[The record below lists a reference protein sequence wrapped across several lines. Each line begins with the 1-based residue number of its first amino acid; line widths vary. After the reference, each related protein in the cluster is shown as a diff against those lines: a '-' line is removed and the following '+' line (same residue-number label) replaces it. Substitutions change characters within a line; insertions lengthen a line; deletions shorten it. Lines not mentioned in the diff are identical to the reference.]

1 MMATITAFAP
11 NSHIYSIDECFLDMR
26 HCDRVETDLQTFGQ
40 RVRQTVWKECRLPVC
55 FGAGHTLT
63 LAKMANRSAKVD
75 KALQG
80 VCIIDSE
87 QKRQHYLAMQPV
99 SEVWGIGRKLTK
111 RLQWMGI
118 HSALDLAN
126 LPPEQ
131 ARRSFNVE
139 VERTLRELNGEP
151 CKVWDECRAD
161 KQQIFSTRSVGQ
173 RITTLEELKQAL
185 AFHVATVGKKA
196 RNQKSA
202 CSMLMVFAN
211 TSPYDAV
218 PQSFKETFKFEYPTS
233 DTTRLTAAVSS
244 IAERLYRDG
253 VQYYKIGVGAIG
265 LVSDRQRQIDLFS
278 SPESPA
284 LMKALDALN
293 TKFGRDAVFLAAQGT
308 TQNWQMSRDFL
319 SPQYTTRLKDLPQIM
334 C

>member
-1 MMATITAFAP
+1 
-11 NSHIYSIDECFLDMR
+11 
-26 HCDRVETDLQTFGQ
+26 
-40 RVRQTVWKECRLPVC
+40 
-55 FGAGHTLT
+55 
-63 LAKMANRSAKVD
+63 
-75 KALQG
+75 
-80 VCIIDSE
+80 
-87 QKRQHYLAMQPV
+87 
-99 SEVWGIGRKLTK
+99 
-111 RLQWMGI
+111 MGI